1 MFVGHYGIGLAT
13 QAPDLLW
20 GVLNL
25 LGVER
30 TALDPALAGT
40 AAPLAYDHPYSHGLA
55 AVLVQGAAVAAVAR
69 APRPGRGRPG
79 RDAALVLGATACSH
93 WALDVLVHRPD
104 LPLWGDRHRVG
115 LGLARWPRAAY
126 VAEATFL
133 LGGLALAPRG
143 AGAGKAGLAAFVAGL
158 LLFQGA
164 ITFGA
169 QAAPTKGQLASVLFS
184 YGALAGAASWLGRRA
199 FGGGAAAGAATR
211 PGRAKPAA
219 RAGLVASAPMPL
231 RCVAAV
237 GPSPST
243 KSPSGRTRS
252 TAWRIR
258 AARWSPGWRSMGR
271 NSGWPTSRPSTATPA
286 RKRWVARPRG

>member
-1 MFVGHYGIGLAT
+1 MFVGHYGIGLAAKAVAPELDLGLLFLAT

-30 TALDPALAGT
+30 TAVDPALAST

-55 AVLVQGAAVAAVAR
+55 AVLMQGAAVATATR
-69 APRPGRGRPG
+69 ALYPGQGQAGRG
-79 RDAALVLGATACSH
+79 AALVLGATVCSH
-93 WALDVLVHRPD
+93 WALDLLVHRAD
-104 LPLWGDRHRVG
+104 LPLWGGHHRVG
-115 LGLARWPRAAY
+115 LGLARWSRAAY
-126 VAEATFL
+126 ATEALFL

-143 AGAGKAGLAAFVAGL
+143 GGPGKAGLAAFGAGL

-211 PGRAKPAA
+211 PGRA
-219 RAGLVASAPMPL
+219 GM
-231 RCVAAV
+231 
-237 GPSPST
+237 
-243 KSPSGRTRS
+243 
-252 TAWRIR
+252 
-258 AARWSPGWRSMGR
+258 
-271 NSGWPTSRPSTATPA
+271 TAT
-286 RKRWVARPRG
+286 R

>member
-1 MFVGHYGIGLAT
+1 MFVGHYGIGLAAKAVAPGLDLGLLFLAT

-30 TALDPALAGT
+30 TALDPALAST

-55 AVLVQGAAVAAVAR
+55 AVLMQGAAVATATR
-69 APRPGRGRPG
+69 ALYPGQGQAG
-79 RDAALVLGATACSH
+79 WGAALVLGATVCSH
-93 WALDVLVHRPD
+93 WALDLLVHRAD
-104 LPLWGDRHRVG
+104 LPLWGGRHRVG

-126 VAEATFL
+126 AAEVLLL
-133 LGGLALAPRG
+133 LGGLALALRAAPRG

-184 YGALAGAASWLGRRA
+184 YGALAGAACWLGRRA

-211 PGRAKPAA
+211 STRPRPADIRCSAPPNSPTTPGRP
-219 RAGLVASAPMPL
+219 
-231 RCVAAV
+231 
-237 GPSPST
+237 
-243 KSPSGRTRS
+243 
-252 TAWRIR
+252 
-258 AARWSPGWRSMGR
+258 
-271 NSGWPTSRPSTATPA
+271 
-286 RKRWVARPRG
+286 

>member
-1 MFVGHYGIGLAT
+1 MFVGHYGVSLAVKASAPELDLGLLFLAT

-30 TALDPALAGT
+30 TALAPALAGT
-40 AAPLAYDHPYSHGLA
+40 AAPLAYRHPYSHGLP

-69 APRPGRGRPG
+69 APRPGRGRAG

-93 WALDVLVHRPD
+93 WALDVLVHRAD
-104 LPLWGDRHRVG
+104 LPLWGDRHQVG
-115 LGLARWPRAAY
+115 CGLARWPRAAY
-126 VAEATFL
+126 VAEATLL
-133 LGGLALAPRG
+133 LGGLALALRAAPRG
-143 AGAGKAGLAAFVAGL
+143 AGAGKAGLAAFVASL

-211 PGRAKPAA
+211 STRPRPADIRCSAPPNSPTTPGRP
-219 RAGLVASAPMPL
+219 
-231 RCVAAV
+231 
-237 GPSPST
+237 
-243 KSPSGRTRS
+243 
-252 TAWRIR
+252 
-258 AARWSPGWRSMGR
+258 
-271 NSGWPTSRPSTATPA
+271 
-286 RKRWVARPRG
+286 